1 MKIHTVKTQKAAG
14 GLPREEELAWKI
26 AAAAADDVPVE
37 ADVAEMI
44 GNRIID
50 DTAVAVASLARRPV
64 VNARAQA
71 VAHPMRPGACIY
83 ELWSEL
89 GDEADQ
95 AARWSGVSE
104 SATPSV
110 NLTPSTTLGN

>member
-1 MKIHTVKTQKAAG
+1 MLRLIPDHVDGDRAV
-14 GLPREEELAWKI
+14 RW
-26 AAAAADDVPVE
+26 E
-37 ADVAEMI
+37 A
-44 GNRIID
+44 
-50 DTAVAVASLARRPV
+50 
-64 VNARAQA
+64 
-71 VAHPMRPGACIY
+71 

-110 NLTPSTTLGN
+110 NLTPAMTLGN